1 MSRRVKTWEEI
12 ESDFRSM
19 NAMSCKPNFA
29 RLPKDWITDEN
40 QSVKWNRE
48 QVELNNQ
55 DYQKSV
61 KELNAKK
68 NKARDA
74 VYEDIYKK
82 IQDEVRYD
90 ISRESA
96 IKIWNYA
103 YAEGHSCGWNNIKIC
118 LDNIIDLVSEVL
130 YEQYHRMVVY

>member
-19 NAMSCKPNFA
+19 NAMSCKPNFT

-55 DYQKSV
+55 NYQKAV
-61 KELNAKK
+61 AELNTKK
-68 NKARDA
+68 NKARDEIM
-74 VYEDIYKK
+74 EDIYIK
-82 IQDEVRYD
+82 IEDEVGHG
-90 ISRESA
+90 ISRNSA

-103 YAEGHSCGWNNIKIC
+103 YAEGHSSGWMNIKVY
-118 LDNIIDLVSEVL
+118 LEEIIDLISDIL
-130 YEQYHRMVVY
+130 GEQK

>member
-1 MSRRVKTWEEI
+1 MSKVKTWEEI
-12 ESDFRSM
+12 ESDFYHMS
-19 NAMSCKPNFA
+19 NMSCRPNFSK
-29 RLPKDWITDEN
+29 LPKGWITDEN
-40 QSVKWNRE
+40 QTVKWNRE

-55 DYQKSV
+55 NYEKV
-61 KELNAKK
+61 FKELNAKK
-68 NKARDA
+68 NKARDN

-82 IQDEVRYD
+82 IQDEVGHD

-103 YAEGHSCGWNNIKIC
+103 YAEGHSCGWDNVKVH
-118 LDNIIDLVSEVL
+118 LDEIIDLVSEVL

>member
-1 MSRRVKTWEEI
+1 MSKVKTWEEI
-12 ESDFRSM
+12 EDDFNRM
-19 NAMSCKPNFA
+19 NAMSCKPNFTK
-29 RLPKDWITDEN
+29 LPKGWITDEN

-55 DYQKSV
+55 NYQKAV

-82 IQDEVRYD
+82 IQDEVGHD
-90 ISRESA
+90 ISRQSA

-103 YAEGHSCGWNNIKIC
+103 YEKGHAYGWIDIKNC
-118 LDNIIDLVSEVL
+118 LDDIVDLVSDIL
-130 YEQYHRMVVY
+130 DEQYRRNEV